1 MINSLLSELETLNNI
16 EVQNIVDKYKT
27 LISKQPFVIDL
38 PTKKIIC
45 QGHWNTKSYG
55 VIYVRKEA
63 DKEILFNALVEQDD
77 YWEDA
82 IDLIKVLPND
92 ITGFRASR
100 YTEYVGKRD
109 IYDVTKLK
117 SDMLEIGV
125 EFIIYQEEW
134 N

>member
-117 SDMLEIGV
+117 SDMLEMGV